1 MFGLRIDANLID
13 PIPID
18 WDCSILEFS
27 AALSLGW
34 EERRTMKASNFSES
48 QTAFI
53 LMQGADGVP
62 VAEIS
67 QKAGISQATQWPP
80 TLVEAFFQNFK
91 V

>member
-1 MFGLRIDANLID
+1 
-13 PIPID
+13 
-18 WDCSILEFS
+18 
-27 AALSLGW
+27 
-34 EERRTMKASNFSES
+34 MKASNFSES